1 MQDYELHIYILV
13 NIKFIKLRY
22 IWMKFVMSEPSIQE
36 ELMKT
41 AINHVK
47 CDVWR

>member
-13 NIKFIKLRY
+13 NIKIIKLRY
-22 IWMKFVMSEPSIQE
+22 IWMKFVMSEPFIQE
-36 ELMKT
+36 ELMKN